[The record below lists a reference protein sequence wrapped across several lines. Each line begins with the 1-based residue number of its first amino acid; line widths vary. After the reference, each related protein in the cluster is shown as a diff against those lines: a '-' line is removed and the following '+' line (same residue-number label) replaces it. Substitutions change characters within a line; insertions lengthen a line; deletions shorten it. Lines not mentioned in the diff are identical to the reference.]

1 MPIRPKKRTGLIFFP
16 AFDWAISPSHPER
29 EERLLYTQ
37 DQVIEEGLLDFD
49 NILEYKPGIATAE
62 DISRVHICV
71 PDVMDVV
78 TGSHLV
84 SAGGAITAAQ
94 KVLSG
99 EVDNAFALVR
109 PPGHHAMLV
118 VHGARGFCNVNIEA
132 IMIEYIRRHYGP
144 KRIAV
149 VDTDCHHGDGTQDI
163 YWNDPDT
170 LCISIHQDGR
180 TLYPG
185 TGFRD
190 EFGGPNA
197 LGSTINIP
205 LPPNTSDEGFLM
217 VLDRAILPILDEF
230 KPDLII
236 NSAGQDN
243 HYTDP
248 ITNMRISAQGYA
260 HLNERLAPDICVLE
274 GGYSIE
280 KALPYVNVGII
291 LAMAG
296 LDYSHVREPD
306 YDPRALRQSSDITTA
321 IEEEV
326 NAVMGLWRDRHG
338 MKKRLIG
345 TNRYMKRKKSI
356 YYDTDNIN
364 ERQEETVRVCNDCG
378 GLVMIESV
386 ADTGNSIFAV
396 ILPGRCCP
404 ECRNNGEMFFERTN
418 RGKHC
423 RVYFQDRERGICLV
437 K

>member
-1 MPIRPKKRTGLIFFP
+1 MPLKPQKRTGLIFFP
-16 AFDWAISPSHPER
+16 AFDWAISPNHPER

-37 DQVIEEGLLDFD
+37 DQVFEEGLLDFD
-49 NILEYKPGIATAE
+49 NIREFKPGIATAE
-62 DISRVHICV
+62 DINRAHICV
-71 PDVMDVV
+71 PDAAGVV
-78 TGSHLV
+78 TESHLI

-185 TGFRD
+185 TGFCN

-197 LGSTINIP
+197 LGATVNIP
-205 LPPNTSDEGFLM
+205 LPPQTSDEGFLT
-217 VLDRAILPILDEF
+217 VLDRVILPILDEF
-230 KPDLII
+230 KPDLVI

-248 ITNMRISAQGYA
+248 ITNMRFSAQGYA
-260 HLNERLAPDICVLE
+260 LLNERLAPDIAVLE

-306 YDPRALRQSSDITTA
+306 YDPVALRQSADITRR
-321 IEEEV
+321 IEDES
-326 NAVMGLWRDRHG
+326 ARVMALWHGRHA
-338 MKKRLIG
+338 MKAGLIG
-345 TNRYMKRKKSI
+345 SATYTKRKKSI
-356 YYDTDNIN
+356 YYDTDGIS
-364 ERQEETVRVCNDCG
+364 EQQEETVRVCDNCG
-378 GLVMIESV
+378 GLVMIESI
-386 ADTGNSIFAV
+386 ADTGNRIFAV

-404 ECRNNGEMFFERTN
+404 ECRSHGEMFYEKTN
-418 RGKHC
+418 RGKHN
-423 RVYFQDRERGICLV
+423 RVYFQDRERGVFLV